1 MDTRV
6 LVLDALRGEPTQ
18 RVPVLGPGGLINILN
33 NEIAGRMG
41 VPLSSIHYSGEMM
54 AEMARTI
61 RNMVG
66 YDNLSVPLCTTV
78 EAEILG
84 ARIDMGGPSSLPRVS
99 ATASLDFASIRRAA
113 RSVSASHG
121 RIPAVLKAVNILK
134 LLRPRLP
141 IFGNVMSPA
150 TLLVLLVRTAE
161 IMDALRRRGKEL
173 ENSLEAVEGLLS
185 YYVEVLVEN
194 GVDVIMVNDQ
204 VSTGEIL
211 EEESFQ
217 QLSLDLLE
225 EIAQDIHRAGAAAV
239 LHLCGNAELFFE
251 RLRTMEFDCFSFDHR
266 VDVGMARSEL
276 GKPIIGC
283 VNPTLIN
290 YYPPEMVLEDALL
303 TIRKG
308 ASLLSPPCGL
318 GMEAPLQNLKV
329 ICEAVRHFRP

>member
-1 MDTRV
+1 MRE
-6 LVLDALRGEPTQ
+6 LVLDALRGEATY

-33 NEIAGRMG
+33 NEIAGRLG

-66 YDNLSVPLCTTV
+66 YDNLAVPLCTTV

-84 ARIDMGGPSSLPRVS
+84 ARIDMGGPSSPPRVS
-99 ATASLDFASIRRAA
+99 SSLSLDFQSIRRAA
-113 RSVSASHG
+113 GTVSASHG
-121 RIPAVLKAVNILK
+121 RIPAVLKAINILR

-141 IFGNVMSPA
+141 IFGNVISPT
-150 TLLVLLVRTAE
+150 TLLVLLVRPAE
-161 IMDALRRRGKEL
+161 IIEALHTRGGEL
-173 ENSLEAVEGLLS
+173 KSLLETVEGFLS
-185 YYVEVLVEN
+185 YYVGIMVES
-194 GVDVIMVNDQ
+194 GVDVIVVNDQ

-211 EEESFQ
+211 EDDSFQ
-217 QLSLDLLE
+217 RLSLDLLDE
-225 EIAQDIHRAGAAAV
+225 LAQDIHRAGAAAV
-239 LHLCGNAELFFE
+239 LHICGNAELFFD
-251 RLRTMEFDCFSFDHR
+251 RLKTMDYDCFSFDYR
-266 VDVGMARSEL
+266 VDLEKACSEL
-276 GKPIIGC
+276 AKPIMGC

-303 TIRKG
+303 TIKKG